1 MTLSDFNAALHES
14 SIYNVAQTTIAS
26 VAVFTGGMNSGFNK
40 AANSAGV
47 KPSCFVAGTLVMA
60 VAGMVA
66 IEKIKSGDKVIST
79 NPETMETSPK
89 TVLETYIRQVD
100 KLVHLTINGEEIVT
114 TDNHPFYIQGRDLIE
129 AGNLLVG
136 DKLISVNGEDLFVKK
151 HQVEELDEPVDVYNF
166 KVEDYHTYFVGDCA
180 VWVHN
185 KNCPSYMNEDGT
197 LKPNQ
202 KYTTGENG
210 YTYKTDS
217 NGNISSAHADE
228 LKLKT
233 YNGRLNHKSNTPG
246 KLSGDDAG
254 HLFADQFG
262 GSPDL
267 DNLVSQKSDL
277 NRAVKNTDN
286 YRSMEREWSKALK
299 SGKKVTDVDIKL
311 TYENGSSRPSVFD
324 VSYKIDDLKIIT
336 HFTQ

>member
-1 MTLSDFNAALHES
+1 M
-14 SIYNVAQTTIAS
+14 
-26 VAVFTGGMNSGFNK
+26 
-40 AANSAGV
+40 
-47 KPSCFVAGTLVMA
+47 
-60 VAGMVA
+60 
-66 IEKIKSGDKVIST
+66 
-79 NPETMETSPK
+79 
-89 TVLETYIRQVD
+89 
-100 KLVHLTINGEEIVT
+100 
-114 TDNHPFYIQGRDLIE
+114 
-129 AGNLLVG
+129 
-136 DKLISVNGEDLFVKK
+136 FVKK

-233 YNGRLNHKSNTPG
+233 HNGRLNHKSNTPG

-311 TYENGSSRPSVFD
+311 TYENGSSLPSVFD
-324 VSYKIDDLKIIT
+324 VSYKIDDLKIIR